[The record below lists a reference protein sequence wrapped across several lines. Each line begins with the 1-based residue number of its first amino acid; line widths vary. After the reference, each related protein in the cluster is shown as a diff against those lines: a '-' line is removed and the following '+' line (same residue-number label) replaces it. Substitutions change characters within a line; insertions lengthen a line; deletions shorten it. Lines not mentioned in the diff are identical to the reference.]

1 MAAAGPRRAGRQ
13 VWVPLPG
20 ASCPTSWGGAL
31 GRLALY
37 SGAGEGGALPG
48 ETRSLPESEP
58 FRSLP
63 PVLHTCQPTSGQ
75 VQGPGGLARI
85 QEESHNCPTC
95 AWGCHSEVGGM
106 PCRAGRRGHWEPLRI
121 RLTAMLMAGRFAHDT
136 TALPLDVTVLPQ
148 SPQTPTRHLS
158 PAAQALPVTPD
169 RTLKGRD
176 WTLSHRPT
184 EPRKHVYCSSGSYCC
199 VGSAVVCAQL
209 SAGSR
214 KDTTA
219 KGRKPNLC
227 SPQERAWLGEARV
240 VCKAQARGSEI
251 GRAHV

>member
-1 MAAAGPRRAGRQ
+1 
-13 VWVPLPG
+13 
-20 ASCPTSWGGAL
+20 
-31 GRLALY
+31 
-37 SGAGEGGALPG
+37 
-48 ETRSLPESEP
+48 
-58 FRSLP
+58 
-63 PVLHTCQPTSGQ
+63 
-75 VQGPGGLARI
+75 
-85 QEESHNCPTC
+85 
-95 AWGCHSEVGGM
+95 M

-240 VCKAQARGSEI
+240 VCKAQARGSAPVQKAPPFPPPSGPSNHSRHHLSVPSGLQSPRWSLPHGQCQWPSPRPPAWWEDAEE
-251 GRAHV
+251 GSLVPETGHFNSKCVNW

>member
-1 MAAAGPRRAGRQ
+1 MQ
-13 VWVPLPG
+13 
-20 ASCPTSWGGAL
+20 S
-31 GRLALY
+31 
-37 SGAGEGGALPG
+37 
-48 ETRSLPESEP
+48 
-58 FRSLP
+58 
-63 PVLHTCQPTSGQ
+63 
-75 VQGPGGLARI
+75 
-85 QEESHNCPTC
+85 
-95 AWGCHSEVGGM
+95 
-106 PCRAGRRGHWEPLRI
+106 GRRGHWEPLRI

-219 KGRKPNLC
+219 TGRKPNLC

-240 VCKAQARGSEI
+240 VCKAQARGSAPVQKAPPSPRPPAPVTTLGI
-251 GRAHV
+251 TCQSLQVCRVHVGPSPMGNASGHPLVPQHGGRMLRRAAWSQRQDTSTVNV